1 MKRSILKT
9 VFLVSAACA
18 ALSLSAC
25 AQKSSAGSHPVET
38 TQAQKKGTAAD
49 YQAAIDALDP
59 KRPGSLGTVNKI
71 DYSDVTVEVPEK
83 QPVTEAGVE
92 EALAELMAEY
102 TKDVDVIEMGDTADI
117 NFVGKK
123 DGVAFDGG
131 TAENYSLTIG
141 SGRFIDG
148 FEDGLVGVK
157 KGETVTLN
165 LTFPENYGNEE
176 LNGAAVTFDVTVN
189 SITRP
194 KTLED
199 LDDAFAHEI
208 DEESNTVADLK
219 KRMLESMEK
228 TIDNIDRNNI
238 QSAVIRAVID
248 KSDVVP
254 TEEAISWTVD
264 NMIKNYYVPYFQT
277 YGITLANYLFS
288 NGMTYEGMR
297 SDLHESA
304 ELMVKQMLITDAIAE
319 EQGFELDDESIAAYA
334 ESLGTD
340 AESLKASADPE
351 TLETSVKELKAL
363 EFLASKAVVNRIAP
377 ETAEAESTEAAK

>member
-1 MKRSILKT
+1 
-9 VFLVSAACA
+9 
-18 ALSLSAC
+18 
-25 AQKSSAGSHPVET
+25 
-38 TQAQKKGTAAD
+38 
-49 YQAAIDALDP
+49 
-59 KRPGSLGTVNKI
+59 
-71 DYSDVTVEVPEK
+71 
-83 QPVTEAGVE
+83 
-92 EALAELMAEY
+92 
-102 TKDVDVIEMGDTADI
+102 
-117 NFVGKK
+117 
-123 DGVAFDGG
+123 
-131 TAENYSLTIG
+131 
-141 SGRFIDG
+141 
-148 FEDGLVGVK
+148 
-157 KGETVTLN
+157 
-165 LTFPENYGNEE
+165 
-176 LNGAAVTFDVTVN
+176 
-189 SITRP
+189 
-194 KTLED
+194 
-199 LDDAFAHEI
+199 EI

-304 ELMVKQMLITDAIAE
+304 ELMVKQMLITDAVAE

-377 ETAEAESTEAAK
+377 EAAEAESTEAVK

>member
-25 AQKSSAGSHPVET
+25 AKKSSAGSHPVET

-59 KRPGSLGTVNKI
+59 KRPASLGTVNKI

-92 EALAELMAEY
+92 EALAEMMAEY
-102 TKDVDVIEMGDTADI
+102 TKDVDVIAMGDTADI

-123 DGVAFDGG
+123 DGVAFEGG

-165 LTFPENYGNEE
+165 LTFPENYGKEE

-377 ETAEAESTEAAK
+377 EAAEAESTEAAK